1 MSLNTKRETMAYD
14 VGNLGP
20 GSGQIQKCGG
30 GKPVNLGEYS

>member
-14 VGNLGP
+14 VGNPVP

-30 GKPVNLGEYS
+30 VKLLNGKYS